1 MEGNKLKLAYIS
13 PLPPEKTGIAFYS
26 KELLPYLKEYY
37 DITVVIDQ
45 NQLDK
50 NISENYPAIHYQDFM
65 KNFKQFDRI
74 LYQFGNSPF
83 HKHMIYMIEEIPGVV
98 VLHDV
103 FISSLIYWCEEVG
116 YYPNLLIEESYYSH
130 GLTSLID
137 LKKDVNLFK
146 NKYPLNKRIID
157 NSIGVIFHNNFA
169 LEIMKNFYS
178 VINQNFFEVIPQ
190 IRKIEEKIETLKTKD
205 ILISSFGYIASTK
218 MPEIIIQGFALSKL
232 SKIENIKLC
241 FVGEESLE
249 ENYKNQIMEIIKRFN
264 LQDKV
269 IITGFVDEEKYNEYL
284 KNTFIAIQLRRNSK
298 GETSRAVLDVLAF
311 GKPLILNKYASF
323 KEIKEDSC
331 YFVPENPTAED
342 IAEALDKLYFDKDLR
357 EKIAENGYNFIKQ
370 FHNPE
375 YVAEKFY
382 QVIEKF
388 YKNSNL
394 NQFLEKIANNINEK
408 DMEKYAYLISKNFIP
423 PVRNKNIFFDIS
435 NVALQ
440 DLKTGIERVAK
451 AELKY
456 MLQNPPNGYRVE
468 PVKIF
473 PLNGKWEIY
482 KALSFAKNFIQIED
496 KDILKDSP
504 IKPMEGD
511 IYYIS
516 DLNHNAVIEAYK
528 AEHFHRL
535 KLAGVKIVSMVYDL
549 LPIEFPEYFPPPI
562 KDYHIKW
569 LKIILEMSD
578 KIICIS
584 NSVAQKLA
592 EFAKQNGYNNPNIT
606 YLHLGSDI
614 STVKHE
620 EGLNEEDLKIFENIS
635 QNPYFLMVS
644 TIEPRKGHLQTI
656 KAFEILWDKGLDYN
670 LVIVGKQGWMVDE
683 VIKYINE
690 HKELNKR
697 LFWLGYVS
705 DDLMDRLYK
714 NAVATIMASEGEGF
728 GLSIIESAYYKTPI
742 IARDIDV
749 FREIA
754 KDGAYYFKNTKEPK
768 DLADDLERWIN
779 LYKENKHPKPDNINW
794 LTWEEHTEKL
804 KEILVK
810 DG

>member
-1 MEGNKLKLAYIS
+1 
-13 PLPPEKTGIAFYS
+13 
-26 KELLPYLKEYY
+26 
-37 DITVVIDQ
+37 
-45 NQLDK
+45 
-50 NISENYPAIHYQDFM
+50 
-65 KNFKQFDRI
+65 
-74 LYQFGNSPF
+74 
-83 HKHMIYMIEEIPGVV
+83 
-98 VLHDV
+98 
-103 FISSLIYWCEEVG
+103 
-116 YYPNLLIEESYYSH
+116 
-130 GLTSLID
+130 
-137 LKKDVNLFK
+137 
-146 NKYPLNKRIID
+146 
-157 NSIGVIFHNNFA
+157 
-169 LEIMKNFYS
+169 
-178 VINQNFFEVIPQ
+178 
-190 IRKIEEKIETLKTKD
+190 
-205 ILISSFGYIASTK
+205 
-218 MPEIIIQGFALSKL
+218 
-232 SKIENIKLC
+232 
-241 FVGEESLE
+241 
-249 ENYKNQIMEIIKRFN
+249 
-264 LQDKV
+264 
-269 IITGFVDEEKYNEYL
+269 
-284 KNTFIAIQLRRNSK
+284 
-298 GETSRAVLDVLAF
+298 LDVLSF
-311 GKPLILNKYASF
+311 GKPLILNRYASF

-342 IAEALDKLYFDKDLR
+342 IAKALDKLYFDKDLR

-375 YVAEKFY
+375 YVAERFY
-382 QVIEKF
+382 QAIEKF

-435 NVALQ
+435 AIALQ
-440 DLKTGIERVAK
+440 DLKTGIQRVIK

-456 MLQNPPNGYRVE
+456 LLQNPPEGYRIE

-482 KALSFAKNFIQIED
+482 KALGFAKNFIQIED
-496 KDILKDSP
+496 KGILEDSP
-504 IKPMEGD
+504 IKPVEGD
-511 IYYIS
+511 IYYIA
-516 DLNHNAVIEAYK
+516 DLNYHAVIEAYK
-528 AEHFHRL
+528 AAHFYRL

-549 LPIEFPEYFPPPI
+549 LPIEFPEYFPPSAR
-562 KDYHIKW
+562 DYHTEW
-569 LKIILEMSD
+569 LKIILEISD

-584 NSVAQKLA
+584 NSIAQKLA

-620 EGLNEEDLKIFENIS
+620 EGLNEEDLKIFQNIS

-670 LVIVGKQGWMVDE
+670 LIIVGKQGWMVDE
-683 VIKYINE
+683 VIKYIKG
-690 HKELNKR
+690 HKEINKR

-705 DDLMDRLYK
+705 DDLMDKLYK
-714 NAVATIMASEGEGF
+714 NATATIMASEGEGF

-779 LYKENKHPKPDNINW
+779 LYIENKHPKPDNINW

-810 DG
+810 TAFDCV